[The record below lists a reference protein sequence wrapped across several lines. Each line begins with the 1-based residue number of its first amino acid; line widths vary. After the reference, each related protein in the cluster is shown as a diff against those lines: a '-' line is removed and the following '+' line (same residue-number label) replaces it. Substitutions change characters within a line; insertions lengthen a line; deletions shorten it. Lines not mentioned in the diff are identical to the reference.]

1 MKAAALELTAHS
13 DARALPDRVRELE
26 AADRQHVHGAGNR
39 HKRLAARRMVQPAQS
54 AESMRVMRE
63 VDAHAFLLGS
73 DRSIAVLT
81 PRIVRTIPPPGIEV
95 QESLQLGQRSRHG
108 RMEARLVKE
117 ISALRWV
124 ERKRLESMR
133 K

>member
-26 AADRQHVHGAGNR
+26 AAERQHVHGVRQGR
-39 HKRLAARRMVQPAQS
+39 ERLAARQVIQPAE
-54 AESMRVMRE
+54 AFEAMRIVRE
-63 VDAHAFLLGS
+63 VETHALLLGS

-95 QESLQLGQRSRHG
+95 QESLPFGFGHKSAQSR
-108 RMEARLVKE
+108 MVARIVKE
-117 ISALRWV
+117 ISVLR
-124 ERKRLESMR
+124 
-133 K
+133 